1 MFRITAKIK
10 RVWVK
15 LVSLARG
22 RGDQYMTYKIVLV
35 AAVQAGAT
43 FVVISAA
50 PHAYAV
56 PTYSDCGEANA
67 AGEYAIPKTDP
78 AYRAKLDWDGD
89 GYACEAVEKK
99 PAQADFN

>member
-1 MFRITAKIK
+1 
-10 RVWVK
+10 
-15 LVSLARG
+15 
-22 RGDQYMTYKIVLV
+22 MTYKIVLV

-78 AYRAKLDWDGD
+78 AYRA
-89 GYACEAVEKK
+89 
-99 PAQADFN
+99 